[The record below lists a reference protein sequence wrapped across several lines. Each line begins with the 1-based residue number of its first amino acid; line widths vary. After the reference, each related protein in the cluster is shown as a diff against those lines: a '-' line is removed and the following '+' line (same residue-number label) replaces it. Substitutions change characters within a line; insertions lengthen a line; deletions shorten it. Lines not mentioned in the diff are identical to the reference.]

1 MNKPPVITL
10 IDGDV
15 RKPPARPN
23 KLVRLLRALW
33 RKVLS
38 LIYSVTPQSP
48 PSTAVCDTQTH
59 QPRPQALASPPRTM
73 DDAKP
78 ALQAADDGAQNSRKS
93 PTGVKGPKS
102 LSHRLLR
109 PLVDATHC
117 SRVPKDPWYLK
128 PSIKRRL
135 FEVVESDEELETGPL
150 TGAPGDAAEK
160 PQPPRAARGGGED
173 FTDNIKTGLEGDQ
186 GSGELQHH
194 HHLRKVSTLTCGRTS
209 TGTSMPDE
217 NGSVGMSQD
226 TAPTVPDESS
236 SSSFS
241 YPDPDN
247 VDAGY
252 DTWLKIRSQWTG
264 GLHEHTTTPEEFVN
278 FADSKLKGI
287 PESSYPGIYKVLV
300 KDNRPLK
307 EPLNLVDAIKVMKA
321 GWISDGTWPEGN

>member
-15 RKPPARPN
+15 RRPPRPN
-23 KLVRLLRALW
+23 KVVRLLRALW
-33 RKVLS
+33 RKLLS
-38 LIYSVTPQSP
+38 LIYSISPQSP

-59 QPRPQALASPPRTM
+59 QPHAQALAAAPHTM
-73 DDAKP
+73 DAKP
-78 ALQAADDGAQNSRKS
+78 MLQAADGGAKSRK
-93 PTGVKGPKS
+93 GHKS
-102 LSHRLLR
+102 LSHRLFR

-135 FEVVESDEELETGPL
+135 FEIIESDEELETGPL
-150 TGAPGDAAEK
+150 TGGPEPQMAAGCAPH
-160 PQPPRAARGGGED
+160 AARGGGED
-173 FTDNIKTGLEGDQ
+173 FDDDKTGLGGE
-186 GSGELQHH
+186 GSGEQHQH
-194 HHLRKVSTLTCGRTS
+194 QHRHHLRKVSTLTCGRTS

-217 NGSVGMSQD
+217 NGSVGTSQD
-226 TAPTVPDESS
+226 TAQTLPDES

-241 YPDPDN
+241 YPHPDN
-247 VDAGY
+247 VDPGY
-252 DTWLKIRSQWTG
+252 ETWLKIRSQWTG